1 MLSKTEKDIMST
13 KKQRVEPTQQEIKED
28 KVTFSSFLRGIQ
40 QVLNR
45 IFTVSTLFVIF
56 KYLAFFGFTAISA
69 ILSVNMFSRLSNQP
83 VERFALITVAIT
95 LEFFKIFSIVRGN
108 TLWRLKLKAQ
118 ATRAYAMYTILALVA
133 IMASYGFTLTV
144 VNRNIQI
151 SNTSIVQTQIENSR
165 SIQSQYAETLKSI
178 EASIQAN
185 QARLAALPVD
195 FTSAAQSLNTT
206 IAKLQAQQA
215 DIQAKLAAEKANEA
229 TLSAQALEATKTAT
243 TTTSMFK
250 LMADG
255 FKWLVPSLDEN
266 SLMLFLLLLISI
278 IIELGIISTSPAIPI
293 EPQYLKHFLNDASA
307 HRAEELM
314 HYGKKKKEVSRDLSI
329 AGRIAQRWMA
339 WKSDVTTVLH
349 PELQKEATELAVLPA
364 PTKPKS
370 LKFEPTETT
379 VIGSVPVRKKV
390 AIAPPVETVL
400 EAPAPVAAT
409 IVEPEPEPPAPAS
422 EPVAEKKE
430 PEAVKEE
437 VKAEEEV
444 PVRVPVAKAVGQQ
457 GAESHIYR
465 FGKTTE
471 TVRDMFENFVHK
483 LFKGDID
490 GSLDSPEHA
499 AIAANISPALSST
512 FTNRLMEIRGSR
524 GVPLIEKRAD
534 GKYYRNYPE
543 GYIISYATT
552 EMSRERK

>member
-1 MLSKTEKDIMST
+1 MST
-13 KKQRVEPTQQEIKED
+13 KKQRVEATQQEIKED

-40 QVLNR
+40 QVFNR

-108 TLWRLKLKAQ
+108 TLWRLKLRAQ

-165 SIQSQYAETLKSI
+165 SIQSQYVETLKSV

-215 DIQAKLAAEKANEA
+215 DIQAKIAAEKANEA

-255 FKWLVPSLDEN
+255 FKWLVPALDEN

-314 HYGKKKKEVSRDLSI
+314 NYGKKKKEISRDLSI

-349 PELQKEATELAVLPA
+349 PELQKEATELAALPA
-364 PTKPKS
+364 STKTKS
-370 LKFEPTETT
+370 LKLEPTETT

-390 AIAPPVETVL
+390 AIAPPVETVF
-400 EAPAPVAAT
+400 EAPAPVVAT
-409 IVEPEPEPPAPAS
+409 VVAPEPEPPAPAPEP
-422 EPVAEKKE
+422 EPVVEKKE
-430 PEAVKEE
+430 PEVVKEE
-437 VKAEEEV
+437 VKAEEV
-444 PVRVPVAKAVGQQ
+444 PVRVPTTKAVGQQ
-457 GAESHIYR
+457 GAESHVYR

-499 AIAANISPALSST
+499 AIAANISSALSST

-534 GKYYRNYPE
+534 GKYYPNYPE